1 MEARILVAD
10 DDPMISASLKRVLSY
25 EKFEVFLAGDGTKA
39 IELFSA
45 CQPDLVILDVVMP
58 GLSGIEVCRAIR
70 RMSPVPVLFL
80 SARDEVSD
88 RVEGLNGGGD
98 DYLIKPFAYEE
109 LLARIRVLL
118 RRSRETRPQ
127 VLQFSDLTLDV
138 ESHTAS
144 RGKRKFELSSTEYQ
158 LLVYLM
164 SNPRRVL
171 TKDMILEAVWGYDFG
186 GESNVVE
193 VYVSYLRTK
202 LELGGECRLIHT
214 VRGSGYI
221 LKEQEQS

>member
-25 EKFEVFLAGDGTKA
+25 EKFEVFVAGDGTKA
-39 IELFSA
+39 IELFST

-58 GLSGIEVCRAIR
+58 GPSGIEVCRAIR
-70 RMSPVPVLFL
+70 RTSPVPVLFL

-138 ESHTAS
+138 ESHAAS

-221 LKEQEQS
+221 LKELEQS

>member
-1 MEARILVAD
+1 MVAD
-10 DDPMISASLKRVLSY
+10 DDPMISASLKRVLTY
-25 EKFEVFLAGDGTKA
+25 EKFDVYVAGNGSEA
-39 IELFSA
+39 IEMLST
-45 CQPDLVILDVVMP
+45 CKPDLVILDVMMP
-58 GLSGIEVCRAIR
+58 GLSGIEVCRAIKR
-70 RMSPVPVLFL
+70 SSAVPVLFL

-88 RVEGLNGGGD
+88 RVEGLNSGGD

-127 VLQFSDLTLDV
+127 VLQCADLTLDV
-138 ESHTAS
+138 ESHTVF
-144 RGKRKFELSSTEYQ
+144 RGKRKLELSSTEYQ
-158 LLVYLM
+158 LMVYLM
-164 SNPRRVL
+164 FNPRRVL

-221 LKEQEQS
+221 LKEQDQS